1 MARTAAAR
9 AHPAPARTAP
19 RPRTKPRAVRK
30 TAPRRRVAG
39 GVVWIGAIA
48 LLLAGVV
55 ALNVAVLRLNV
66 RLDELGQERS
76 QLRAD
81 NAQISS
87 EIASQAASGRI
98 VALASNRLGLAPAS
112 ADSWTYL
119 DLRR

>member
-1 MARTAAAR
+1 
-9 AHPAPARTAP
+9 
-19 RPRTKPRAVRK
+19 VRQ

-66 RLDELGQERS
+66 RLDEMGHERS

-81 NAQISS
+81 NAQLSS
-87 EIASQAASGRI
+87 EIAAQAASGRI
-98 VALASNRLGLAPAS
+98 VALAINRLSLAPAS

>member
-1 MARTAAAR
+1 VARGAAAR
-9 AHPAPARTAP
+9 AHPEPDRTHARPKA
-19 RPRTKPRAVRK
+19 RAVRK

-66 RLDELGQERS
+66 RLDELGTERS

-81 NAQISS
+81 NAQLSS
-87 EIASQAASGRI
+87 EIAAKAASGRI
-98 VALASNRLGLAPAS
+98 AALASNRLGLKPAT
-112 ADSWTYL
+112 ATYL
-119 DLRR
+119 DLRK

>member
-1 MARTAAAR
+1 MPRAAAAAR
-9 AHPAPARTAP
+9 AHPEPVRTRT
-19 RPRTKPRAVRK
+19 RPSPRAVRK

-81 NAQISS
+81 NAQLNSDL
-87 EIASQAASGRI
+87 AAKAASGRI
-98 VALASNRLGLAPAS
+98 AALASNRLGLAPAT
-112 ADSWTYL
+112 ATYL
-119 DLRR
+119 DLRK

>member
-1 MARTAAAR
+1 
-9 AHPAPARTAP
+9 
-19 RPRTKPRAVRK
+19 VRK

-66 RLDELGQERS
+66 KLDQVGQERA

-112 ADSWTYL
+112 ANSWTYL

>member
-1 MARTAAAR
+1 MARTAAAAR
-9 AHPAPARTAP
+9 AQPAPVRARA
-19 RPRTKPRAVRK
+19 RPKPRAARK

-66 RLDELGQERS
+66 RLDEAGHERA

-81 NAQISS
+81 NAQLSS
-87 EIASQAASGRI
+87 EIAARAASGRI
-98 VALASNRLGLAPAS
+98 VALGGRLGLAPAS
-112 ADSWTYL
+112 AESWTYL
-119 DLRR
+119 DLRK

>member
-1 MARTAAAR
+1 M
-9 AHPAPARTAP
+9 PSPPAR
-19 RPRTKPRAVRK
+19 VRDRSRGPAQK

-76 QLRAD
+76 QIRAD
-81 NAQISS
+81 NAQLSS
-87 EIASQAASGRI
+87 EIASKAASGRI
-98 VALASNRLGLAPAS
+98 AAVASNRLGLEPTTA
-112 ADSWTYL
+112 TYL
-119 DLRR
+119 DLRK

>member
-1 MARTAAAR
+1 MPLRAAAAAR
-9 AHPAPARTAP
+9 AHPEPARTRARP
-19 RPRTKPRAVRK
+19 KPRTAQK

-76 QLRAD
+76 QIRAD
-81 NAQISS
+81 NAQLSS
-87 EIASQAASGRI
+87 EIAAKAASGRI
-98 VALASNRLGLAPAS
+98 AAVASNRLGLQPTTA
-112 ADSWTYL
+112 TYL
-119 DLRR
+119 DLRK